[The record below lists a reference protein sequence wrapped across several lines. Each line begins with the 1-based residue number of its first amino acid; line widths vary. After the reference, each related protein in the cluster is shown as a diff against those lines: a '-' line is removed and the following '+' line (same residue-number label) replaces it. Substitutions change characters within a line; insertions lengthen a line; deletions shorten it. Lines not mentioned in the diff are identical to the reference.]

1 MRASKG
7 PRFARRT
14 GRACWCCGE
23 GVSSTM
29 VSGRNSRGTHSR
41 RDAHVQPA
49 PQLTA
54 MSLARS
60 APKMHDSAPS
70 SCSATQGGIT
80 TSRVYVCQQPPST
93 RQTANP
99 CPPYPAGRL
108 RYRIQ
113 GPAQKQLDTVSTSTP
128 KRNPYWSFHG
138 FGSTRVFMLSPNVM
152 RARDKNSRLV
162 SDYSQIP
169 GLSHGS
175 AP

>member
-1 MRASKG
+1 
-7 PRFARRT
+7 
-14 GRACWCCGE
+14 
-23 GVSSTM
+23 M

-108 RYRIQ
+108 GYRIQ
-113 GPAQKQLDTVSTSTP
+113 GPAQKQLD
-128 KRNPYWSFHG
+128 RF
-138 FGSTRVFMLSPNVM
+138 NVYTQ
-152 RARDKNSRLV
+152 KEPLLEFSRFRQHAGV
-162 SDYSQIP
+162 HVDTECDACERQE
-169 GLSHGS
+169 
-175 AP
+175 